1 MSTPPNS
8 SPVLSIIT
16 VTYNAAPFIIPTIE
30 SVLSQSYE
38 NIEYIII
45 DGDSKDATKQLIQNY
60 QSHLA
65 QFISEP
71 DEGLYDA
78 MNKGIK
84 LATGDFLL
92 FLNAGDTLYN
102 DNTIASSFMHYQ
114 KTVDVLYGETM
125 MIDEARKSIG
135 TRSETTRRKLPKNMI
150 WKDMKY
156 GMVVCHQSFI
166 VRKDIAPYYI
176 MNNLCADIDWVINC
190 LKAARKIVN
199 TNQIIA
205 NFLIGG
211 LSKQHQQ
218 KALKDRYF
226 VYKKQFGFLSNCWIH
241 LVIAYR
247 ALAFKLTRTNK
258 NKGI

>member
-1 MSTPPNS
+1 MNTHPNS

-30 SVLSQSYE
+30 SVISQSYE

-45 DGDSKDATKQLIQNY
+45 DGDSKDGTKQLIQKY
-60 QSHLA
+60 QSRLA
-65 QFISEP
+65 HFITEP

-92 FLNAGDTLYN
+92 FLNAGDTLYKKH
-102 DNTIASSFMHYQ
+102 TISNSFKYYQ
-114 KTVDVLYGETM
+114 ETVDVLYGETM

-135 TRSETTRRKLPKNMI
+135 TRSETTRRKLPKNMT
-150 WKDMKY
+150 WEDMKY

-176 MNNLCADIDWVINC
+176 DHNLCADIDWVINC
-190 LKAARKIVN
+190 LKASRKIVN
-199 TNQIIA
+199 THQIIA

-211 LSKQHQQ
+211 VSKQQQQ
-218 KALKDRYF
+218 KSLKDRYL
-226 VYKKQFGFLSNCWIH
+226 VYQKQFGFLTNCWIH
-241 LVIAYR
+241 VIIAYR
-247 ALAFKLTRTNK
+247 AFVFKFISTQK
-258 NKGI
+258 